1 MKFLKLRLLLI
12 AAVGFA
18 FSGTAN
24 AQTTQNI
31 DVSATVPTVCIVDTG
46 TTETAMAFDLT
57 LLASA
62 AGPFTMTTNL
72 AWRCNIGSAPVIS
85 IGPGG
90 STDQLNRE
98 MDSGS
103 NTLAYNLYTDA
114 LFGTIWGDGLAGTA
128 TVGITPLGM
137 GIAGNTVVNGRVLL
151 ADALAAPVGAYLD
164 TVVVTVIP

>member
-1 MKFLKLRLLLI
+1 MKFLKLRLLAL

-24 AQTTQNI
+24 AQNTQNI
-31 DVSATVPTVCIVDTG
+31 AVTATVPTVCIVDTG
-46 TTETAMAFDLT
+46 TTETAMGFDLST
-57 LLASA
+57 LASA
-62 AGPFTMTTNL
+62 TGPFDATTNL

-90 STDQLNRE
+90 SGDQENRA
-98 MDSGS
+98 MDAGGP
-103 NTLAYNLYTDA
+103 TLAYNLYIDGT
-114 LFGTIWGDGLAGTA
+114 FTTIWGDGTGTTS

-151 ADALAAPVGAYLD
+151 ADALAAPVGAYSD
-164 TVVVTVIP
+164 TVLVTIIP